1 MADNYS
7 PEFNAKMHEAFVNG
21 YTPEEVATH
30 LSTSKDPE
38 HQRWVASMNS
48 MPSENPQD
56 VAPNRPDPVAEDQR
70 DTSTPLLD
78 TYGKTVQQA
87 QEATSD
93 MPLGEKIAYGAGA
106 AVLAGSAGA
115 IGNRLLSRI
124 LPTPTEK
131 ATALQAKTYAR
142 ATELEALRN
151 ENKSSGNPIED
162 ARVREIEAKIAREN
176 AAHQLEIEQK
186 KELHQAKLA
195 KINEKLMKGE
205 TVGPENITPAEPTKG
220 LAELENATGGP
231 LSTATDVRLAQR
243 FQAQNTPSSSPVA
256 PPPAP
261 APQAPVAPPE
271 PAKVA
276 EASTQPSPVSGG
288 APVAPGGDQT
298 VDLNAVKESA
308 LTPVEKVESPTLA
321 QNVQAKTDIQNK
333 TIKDAVVKPL
343 TTGSGMPAFQGTAPE
358 GTRLK
363 KEFAGLHEIPSTH
376 AFVPSGQYMDILRN
390 AIGQE
395 AFTSGLKNAGGYPET
410 PEKAYE
416 ISRAINESQSRL
428 PRDIAKDLN
437 IGLGEPTKAITQ
449 KLPGGGKAAKMK
461 GPLAG
466 LGAVILM
473 SDLAKAETPAERKAI
488 MRNAAE
494 GLLPL
499 GVNPTEAG
507 APGLTPAILES
518 QRQATLLG
526 SPYRKSIGVKPPAR

>member
-1 MADNYS
+1 MNTSAGEPSDFTIPTTQNIGTKINQPGPAVQGNVEVPADSTPVHTQEEQNLEAVAQT
-7 PEFNAKMHEAFVNG
+7 PAEANKTAEVAHKDVQEAFVP
-21 YTPEEVATH
+21 PESPIT
-30 LSTSKDPE
+30 
-38 HQRWVASMNS
+38 N
-48 MPSENPQD
+48 
-56 VAPNRPDPVAEDQR
+56 AE
-70 DTSTPLLD
+70 P
-78 TYGKTVQQA
+78 KT
-87 QEATSD
+87 
-93 MPLGEKIAYGAGA
+93 
-106 AVLAGSAGA
+106 
-115 IGNRLLSRI
+115 
-124 LPTPTEK
+124 
-131 ATALQAKTYAR
+131 
-142 ATELEALRN
+142 
-151 ENKSSGNPIED
+151 
-162 ARVREIEAKIAREN
+162 
-176 AAHQLEIEQK
+176 
-186 KELHQAKLA
+186 KEL
-195 KINEKLMKGE
+195 G
-205 TVGPENITPAEPTKG
+205 
-220 LAELENATGGP
+220 
-231 LSTATDVRLAQR
+231 
-243 FQAQNTPSSSPVA
+243 
-256 PPPAP
+256 
-261 APQAPVAPPE
+261 
-271 PAKVA
+271 
-276 EASTQPSPVSGG
+276 
-288 APVAPGGDQT
+288 
-298 VDLNAVKESA
+298 
-308 LTPVEKVESPTLA
+308 
-321 QNVQAKTDIQNK
+321 
-333 TIKDAVVKPL
+333 VKPL

-526 SPYRKSIGVKPPAR
+526 SPYRKSVGVKPPAR